1 MQLVLENPLPVNL
14 YPVFPFLPASFR
26 SIFLFSFFL
35 LSFFSL
41 SFPLFS
47 LRYMAIRE
55 RRWSRAQLIVAR
67 KIIPVALLFREYK
80 IGGNKIEETLYND
93 VYITNR

>member
-26 SIFLFSFFL
+26 SIFLFSL
-35 LSFFSL
+35 LSPFIL
-41 SFPLFS
+41 FPLFSSLS